1 MARLGDTYD
10 RAPESRAVA
19 GQSSQERPRINNE
32 PSLSSRA
39 SICFGD
45 VIAVLFGGIVFCF
58 GVIFWVSP
66 TIGLFESVIG
76 MQRLAELTTSL
87 GITTIAVWGLL
98 LYSLGRETRS
108 QGKSSQPTPADG
120 LARLSNQDLKMGKLL
135 LLLGLFVSDSEQ
147 DRL

>member
-10 RAPESRAVA
+10 RAPESRAA
-19 GQSSQERPRINNE
+19 TETRINDE
-32 PSLSSRA
+32 APLPARE

-45 VIAVLFGGIVFCF
+45 VLAVLFGGIVFCF

-66 TIGLFESVIG
+66 TIGLFKGVIG
-76 MQRLAELTTSL
+76 MQRLAGLTTSL
-87 GITTIAVWGLL
+87 GINTIVVWGLL

-108 QGKSSQPTPADG
+108 PGTPPQPDPADG
-120 LARLSNQDLKMGKLL
+120 LAQLSKRHQGMKKVLL
-135 LLLGLFVSDSEQ
+135 LIALLSSESEQ